1 MKENETEK
9 IWKENET
16 EKACKENE
24 TEKACKENE
33 TEKLGKEMKQRCTKI
48 KWNRDWIEGCIRNI
62 FIFKKKKKYGSIN
75 ILMPLQKHRTFYSWN
90 EKR

>member
-16 EKACKENE
+16 EKTCKENE
-24 TEKACKENE
+24 TEKACKKNE

-48 KWNRDWIEGCIRNI
+48 KWNRDCIESLIRNI
-62 FIFKKKKKYGSIN
+62 FIFKKKKTMEVLI
-75 ILMPLQKHRTFYSWN
+75 F
-90 EKR
+90 